1 MFLGTDRHRL
11 VFDQA
16 GTRRGD
22 PMHPDVHTMEAQ
34 AHIDQRLRDAA
45 QARLAAR
52 ARTVRRHRRHRRDP
66 EVTT

>member
-1 MFLGTDRHRL
+1 
-11 VFDQA
+11 
-16 GTRRGD
+16 
-22 PMHPDVHTMEAQ
+22 MHPDVHTMEAQ